1 MASRFPKQPQK
12 HIYRFWDFICVLYKR
27 FYSICCRRQMKRPGW
42 KDVWKRKGCHNDS
55 PMLRCRWAHWILN
68 NTKDVLTHFGLILL
82 ISLLTTVWSRFQTVK
97 HYPMTTL
104 SYNAPVANIYGVC
117 LLDCNYSSD
126 DNRSFIYMKEYQ
138 MKTFDIISLFG
149 LTTHIWWLRDM
160 ETQYGPFVKSTGH
173 RWIPSQK
180 TPCDMEVWCFFV
192 KALDKLSSWRWFESP
207 WRSYDVTPC
216 IQSSTKKVIVAWKR
230 TQQTHYA
237 IMTSLLRQ
245 DDVILT

>member
-1 MASRFPKQPQK
+1 
-12 HIYRFWDFICVLYKR
+12 
-27 FYSICCRRQMKRPGW
+27 MKRPGW
-42 KDVWKRKGCHNDS
+42 KEVWKRKGCHTDS

-104 SYNAPVANIYGVC
+104 SFNAPVANIYGVC

-138 MKTFDIISLFG
+138 MKTFDILSLFG

-180 TPCDMEVWCFFV
+180 NPVIWKFDVSLLKLWTSCRVGGDLSR
-192 KALDKLSSWRWFESP
+192 LD
-207 WRSYDVTPC
+207 
-216 IQSSTKKVIVAWKR
+216 A
-230 TQQTHYA
+230 H
-237 IMTSLLRQ
+237 MTSPPVYKVQQRKLFLLENELVSHNPGNQ
-245 DDVILT
+245 WLADLPTSANLVHLTALIW